1 MASPDPSIA
10 GQVVCFLMKR
20 TSLALDNELQYPSS
34 SFGGSIQQTRNGN
47 ESDRETSKKEQED
60 RADQEA
66 RAQGAAD
73 VRTQFDG
80 EVVSDKHRLKS

>member
-20 TSLALDNELQYPSS
+20 TGLALDNELHCLGS

-47 ESDRETSKKEQED
+47 ESNSETSEKEQED
-60 RADQEA
+60 RASQEA

-73 VRTQFDG
+73 VCAQLDG
-80 EVVSDKHRLKS
+80 EVVSEPRLKF